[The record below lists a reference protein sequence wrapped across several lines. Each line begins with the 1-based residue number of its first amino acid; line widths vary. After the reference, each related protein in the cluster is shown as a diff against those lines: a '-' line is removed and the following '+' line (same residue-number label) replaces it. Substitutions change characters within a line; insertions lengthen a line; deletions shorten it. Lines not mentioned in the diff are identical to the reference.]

1 MSDFIVIAQPLFRQ
15 APNIVLRTPNEEHA
29 RAEAHTQLRRS
40 KRDVQVYDLDTY
52 LCVLALTDEPED
64 TP

>member
-1 MSDFIVIAQPLFRQ
+1 MSDFIVVAQPLFRQ
-15 APNIVLRTPNEEHA
+15 APNITLRTSNEERA
-29 RAEAHTQLRRS
+29 RAEAHTQLRRTG
-40 KRDVQVYDLDTY
+40 RDVQVYDLDTR